1 VRTRKTASRDAGARA
16 TPTAWLRAIVL
27 VLVTALATSA
37 RASHEIALTRD
48 GGVYTVSVTINSW
61 LLRSF
66 IVDSG
71 AADVQ
76 VSADVFLL
84 LYPRGAP
91 PPGFLPGG
99 AYRLADGRVFQ
110 SRRFLIGS
118 LRIGDLEFPDVAAS
132 IGEAGAPLLLGQNV
146 LSRLGAWSID
156 NRRGVLVLGESGTKG
171 SGPPAC
177 LSWQTAPDTCAV
189 AGARDHFQ
197 NTRPRHDVK
206 SIVLL
211 ASAGDRATV
220 LVDVL
225 RRDDGRAPARLCGL
239 MQLRRAGTGW
249 RLAEAPALRQIGS
262 DDRCLP

>member
-1 VRTRKTASRDAGARA
+1 VTARRDAGGSG
-16 TPTAWLRAIVL
+16 TPTVWLRAIVL
-27 VLVTALATSA
+27 VTTLATAAS
-37 RASHEIALTRD
+37 ASHEIALTPD
-48 GGVYTVSVTINSW
+48 GGVYTVSVTINRW
-61 LLRSF
+61 LMRPF

-76 VSADVFLL
+76 VSTDVFLL

-91 PPGFLPGG
+91 PPRFLPGG

-110 SRRFLIGS
+110 SRRFLIAS

-132 IGEAGAPLLLGQNV
+132 IGEPGAPLLLGQNV

-171 SGPPAC
+171 PSPTAC

-189 AGARDHFQ
+189 AGARDHFR

-211 ASAGDRATV
+211 ASDGDRATV

-225 RRDDGRAPARLCGL
+225 RRDDGRAPIRLCGP
-239 MQLRRAGTGW
+239 MRLRHAGTGW
-249 RLAEAPALRQIGS
+249 RLAEAPALRQIGG

>member
-1 VRTRKTASRDAGARA
+1 MSNRDARDGPDLMAR
-16 TPTAWLRAIVL
+16 LCAI

-37 RASHEIALTRD
+37 SASHEIPLTRD
-48 GGVYTVSVTINSW
+48 GGVYRVSVTIDGW

-76 VSADVFLL
+76 LSADVFGL

-91 PPGFLPGG
+91 SPRFLPGG
-99 AYRLADGRVFQ
+99 AYRLADGRVVR
-110 SRRFLIGS
+110 SSRFLIGS

-132 IGEAGAPLLLGQNV
+132 IGEPGAPLLLGQNV
-146 LSRLGAWSID
+146 LARLGAWSID
-156 NRRGVLVLGESGTKG
+156 NRRGVLVLGESGANG
-171 SGPPAC
+171 SGPTGC

-189 AGARDHFQ
+189 AGARDHFR

-211 ASAGDRATV
+211 ASDGDRATV

-225 RRDDGRAPARLCGL
+225 RRDDGRAPVRLCGP

-249 RLAEAPALRQIGS
+249 RLADAPALRQIGS